1 VASPNAALSCDF
13 TGLTNGTEYTF
24 TIVAKNAQGSSSSV
38 NVNATPFHTVV
49 APNAPSSVTV
59 TPGRGSLNVT
69 WSAPTSGEPPTS
81 YVVSIPGQPDC
92 TVLAGQPLSCD
103 FTGLTP
109 GTSYTATVTAVT
121 SAGSSSGV
129 TGAGTPLSLTT
140 PPAAPTG
147 VTSTSADGSLV
158 VTWTA
163 PTTGYAPTSYT
174 VSIPG
179 QSDCVVNLVANPG
192 AALSC
197 TFSGLTNGTNYTA
210 TVTPSNSAG
219 AGTAATAS
227 GTPYGTVNSA
237 TGVTASVTNG
247 TSATVSWTA
256 PSSIGGGSITG
267 YTVYAYDAN
276 GNQVGSCT
284 TTGTTCVVS
293 GLTKGQTYSFKVE
306 TQTNHGNSALSSR
319 ITLVLPLNQG
329 PVNAYIRG
337 WSYAQREIS
346 DGMRK
351 AIGAAARLIVA
362 SGNKTVTVTGFANFT
377 ALKSLSR
384 DRGVNVAAYLR
395 HELNRFGG
403 RLITIKVVNGGCT
416 TKFGGTVLNRVAV
429 IQGR

>member
-1 VASPNAALSCDF
+1 
-13 TGLTNGTEYTF
+13 
-24 TIVAKNAQGSSSSV
+24 
-38 NVNATPFHTVV
+38 
-49 APNAPSSVTV
+49 
-59 TPGRGSLNVT
+59 
-69 WSAPTSGEPPTS
+69 
-81 YVVSIPGQPDC
+81 
-92 TVLAGQPLSCD
+92 
-103 FTGLTP
+103 
-109 GTSYTATVTAVT
+109 
-121 SAGSSSGV
+121 
-129 TGAGTPLSLTT
+129 
-140 PPAAPTG
+140 
-147 VTSTSADGSLV
+147 
-158 VTWTA
+158 
-163 PTTGYAPTSYT
+163 
-174 VSIPG
+174 
-179 QSDCVVNLVANPG
+179 
-192 AALSC
+192 
-197 TFSGLTNGTNYTA
+197 
-210 TVTPSNSAG
+210 
-219 AGTAATAS
+219 
-227 GTPYGTVNSA
+227 
-237 TGVTASVTNG
+237 
-247 TSATVSWTA
+247 VSWTA

-306 TQTNHGNSALSSR
+306 TQTNHGNSALSGL

-384 DRGVNVAAYLR
+384 DRAVNVAAYLR

-403 RLITIKVVNGGCT
+403 RSITIKVVNGGCT